1 MNTFSKSLIQS
12 ALLLAL
18 SRTMGAVGLSGQF
31 ENPGADTVL
40 DPDIHVVWPDESTLR
55 ALCQCL
61 FVAGAGDTSLW
72 TQACL

>member
-1 MNTFSKSLIQS
+1 ME
-12 ALLLAL
+12 
-18 SRTMGAVGLSGQF
+18 AVGLSGQF
-31 ENPGADTVL
+31 EKPGSPDTVL
-40 DPDIHVVWPDESTLR
+40 DPDKHVVWPDESTLR